1 MEETRV
7 MVRDGRFAGVRATLA
22 RMEERAFEFAQTRS
36 SFQIE
41 KFIGLD
47 EHTPVTMYRHLSHN
61 AHVVATVLKDCLL
74 DAERL
79 RRDLD
84 TRRAEM
90 ERWDSMSPRRAMV
103 LSLIGRRR
111 PRDLDIEV
119 YRLEGA
125 LRETEIK
132 VKGLL
137 QELEVFERLCA
148 ELERKN
154 GRPFTYKDFEDD
166 QPEYWRRRLESQMQE
181 RRMGAQLG
189 IGEGNFESYLQAVA
203 PPILP
208 ESRNVMAPFMRV
220 SEQKSPGML
229 DK

>member
-1 MEETRV
+1 MGDV
-7 MVRDGRFAGVRATLA
+7 MVRDGRFPRVRETLA
-22 RMEERAFEFAQTRS
+22 RMEDRAFEFAQTRS

-41 KFIGLD
+41 KFIALD

-61 AHVVATVLKDCLL
+61 AHVMTTVLRDALL

-84 TRRAEM
+84 ARRAEAA
-90 ERWDSMSPRRAMV
+90 RWSGMSPVRARVM
-103 LSLIGRRR
+103 SLLGRRR

-137 QELEVFERLCA
+137 QELDVFEGLCA
-148 ELERKN
+148 QLEREN

-166 QPEYWRRRLESQMQE
+166 QPEYWRRRLESQMNE

-189 IGEGNFESYLQAVA
+189 VGEGNYEAYVQAVS
-203 PPILP
+203 PPVLP
-208 ESRNVMAPFMRV
+208 TSRNVMRPFISV
-220 SEQKSPGML
+220 GESPERKEIQGA
-229 DK
+229 